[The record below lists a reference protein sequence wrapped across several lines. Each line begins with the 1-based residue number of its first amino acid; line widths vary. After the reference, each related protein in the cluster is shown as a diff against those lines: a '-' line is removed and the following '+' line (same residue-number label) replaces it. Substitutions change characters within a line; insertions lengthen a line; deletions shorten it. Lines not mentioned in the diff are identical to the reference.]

1 MKGFLLDT
9 CIVVFLFRDKYNV
22 ASKLDKIGLDNC
34 YISEITIAE
43 LQAGVEKS
51 SSRHFNQMMLDRFVQ
66 MVNVIPFSSVI
77 KRYAK
82 EKVAT
87 DKQGTP
93 VADFDLL
100 IGCSA
105 LENSLILVTEN
116 VKHFSYIPEI
126 VIENWI
132 NRESN

>member
-1 MKGFLLDT
+1 MTGYLLDT

-22 ASKLDKIGLDNC
+22 ATKLDEIGLQNC

-51 SSRHFNQMMLDRFVQ
+51 SSRQFNQMILDKFVQ
-66 MVNVIPFSSVI
+66 MVNVVPFSSVI

-87 DKQGTP
+87 ERQGTP

-105 LENSLILVTEN
+105 LENDLIMVTDN
-116 VKHFSYIPEI
+116 VKHFSSIPGI

-132 NRESN
+132 DRQP

>member
-1 MKGFLLDT
+1 MRKYLLDT
-9 CIVVFLFRDKYNV
+9 CIVVFLFRDKYDV
-22 ASKLDKIGLDNC
+22 AKRLDEVGLENC
-34 YISEITIAE
+34 YISEVTIAE

-51 SSRHFNQMMLDRFVQ
+51 SNKDFNQKLLDKFVT
-66 MVNVIPFSSVI
+66 MVKVVPFSSVI

-87 DKQGTP
+87 NRQGTP

-105 LENSLILVTEN
+105 LENNLVMVTDN
-116 VKHFSYIPEI
+116 VKHFQPIPGI

-132 NRESN
+132 TR

>member
-1 MKGFLLDT
+1 MRKYLLDT
-9 CIVVFLFRDKYNV
+9 CIVVFLFRDKYDI
-22 ASKLDKIGLDNC
+22 AKRLDEVGLENC
-34 YISEITIAE
+34 YISEVTIAE

-51 SSRHFNQMMLDRFVQ
+51 SNKDFNQKMLDKFVT
-66 MVNVIPFSSVI
+66 MVKVIPFSSVI

-87 DKQGTP
+87 KSQGTP

-105 LENSLILVTEN
+105 LENNLIMVTDN
-116 VKHFSYIPEI
+116 VKHFQPIPGI

-132 NRESN
+132 SR

>member
-1 MKGFLLDT
+1 MSLH
-9 CIVVFLFRDKYNV
+9 VWM
-22 ASKLDKIGLDNC
+22 
-34 YISEITIAE
+34 

-51 SSRHFNQMMLDRFVQ
+51 SSRQFNQMMLDKFVE

-77 KRYAK
+77 KRYAI

-87 DKQGTP
+87 ERKGTP

-105 LENSLILVTEN
+105 LENNLIMVTDN
-116 VKHFSYIPEI
+116 VKHFQVIPNIE
-126 VIENWI
+126 IENWI
-132 NRESN
+132 ER

>member
-1 MKGFLLDT
+1 MKQYLLDT

-22 ASKLDKIGLDNC
+22 AEKMDAVGLENC
-34 YISEITIAE
+34 FISEVTIAE

-51 SSRHFNQMMLDRFVQ
+51 SNKHFNQQMLDKFVK

-77 KRYAK
+77 KRYAR
-82 EKVAT
+82 EKVT
-87 DKQGTP
+87 TERNGTP

-105 LENSLILVTEN
+105 LENNLIMVTDN
-116 VKHFSYIPEI
+116 VKHFVHIPDL
-126 VIENWI
+126 VVENWI
-132 NRESN
+132 TR

>member
-1 MKGFLLDT
+1 MRKYLLDT
-9 CIVVFLFRDKYNV
+9 CIVVFLFRDKYDV
-22 ASKLDKIGLDNC
+22 AKRLDEVGLENC
-34 YISEITIAE
+34 YISEVTIAE

-51 SSRHFNQMMLDRFVQ
+51 SNKVFNQKILDKFVT
-66 MVNVIPFSSVI
+66 MVKVVPLSSVI

-82 EKVAT
+82 EKAAT
-87 DKQGTP
+87 NRQGTP

-105 LENSLILVTEN
+105 LENNLVMVTDN
-116 VKHFSYIPEI
+116 VKHFQPIPGI

-132 NRESN
+132 SR

>member
-1 MKGFLLDT
+1 MRGYLLDT
-9 CIVVFLFRDKYNV
+9 CIVVFLFRDKYDV
-22 ASKLDKIGLDNC
+22 ASKLDAIGLENC

-51 SSRHFNQMMLDRFVQ
+51 SSKQFNQFLLDRFIQ
-66 MVNVIPFSSVI
+66 MVNIVPFSSVI

-87 DKQGTP
+87 ERQGTP

-105 LENSLILVTEN
+105 LENDLIMVTDN
-116 VKHFSYIPEI
+116 VKHFVPIPGIE
-126 VIENWI
+126 IENWI
-132 NRESN
+132 ER

>member
-1 MKGFLLDT
+1 MKKYLLDT
-9 CIVVFLFRDKYNV
+9 CIVVFLFRDKYDI
-22 ASKLDKIGLDNC
+22 AKRLDEVGLENC
-34 YISEITIAE
+34 YISEVTIAE

-51 SSRHFNQMMLDRFVQ
+51 SNKDFNQKMLDKFVT
-66 MVNVIPFSSVI
+66 MVKVIPFSSVI

-87 DKQGTP
+87 NNQGTP

-105 LENSLILVTEN
+105 LENNLIRRA
-116 VKHFSYIPEI
+116 IAQ
-126 VIENWI
+126 
-132 NRESN
+132 

>member
-1 MKGFLLDT
+1 MKQYLLDT
-9 CIVVFLFRDKYNV
+9 CIVVFLFRDKYDV
-22 ASKLDKIGLDNC
+22 AARLDAVGLENC
-34 YISEITIAE
+34 FISEVTIAE

-51 SSRHFNQMMLDRFVQ
+51 SSRQFNQMMLDKFVQ

-82 EKVAT
+82 EKVT
-87 DKQGTP
+87 TERKGTP

-105 LENSLILVTEN
+105 LENNLIMVTDN
-116 VKHFSYIPEI
+116 VKHFQAIPNIE
-126 VIENWI
+126 IENWI
-132 NRESN
+132 ER

>member
-1 MKGFLLDT
+1 MNKYLLDT
-9 CIVVFLFRDKYNV
+9 CIVVFLFRDKYDV
-22 ASKLDKIGLDNC
+22 AKRLDEVGLRNC

-43 LQAGVEKS
+43 LQTGVEKS
-51 SSRHFNQMMLDRFVQ
+51 SNRDFNQQMLDRFVN

-87 DKQGTP
+87 SRNGTP

-105 LENSLILVTEN
+105 LENNLIMVTDN
-116 VKHFSYIPEI
+116 VKHFQPIPGI
-126 VIENWI
+126 TIENWI
-132 NRESN
+132 PR

>member
-1 MKGFLLDT
+1 MKKYLLDT
-9 CIVVFLFRDKYNV
+9 CIVVFLFRDKYDV
-22 ASKLDKIGLDNC
+22 AKRMDEVGLENC
-34 YISEITIAE
+34 FISEVTVAE

-51 SSRHFNQMMLDRFVQ
+51 SSKKFNQMMLDKFVE
-66 MVNVIPFSSVI
+66 MVNVVPFSSVI

-87 DKQGTP
+87 ERQGTP

-105 LENSLILVTEN
+105 LENDLVMVTDN
-116 VKHFSYIPEI
+116 VKHFQPIPGLI
-126 VIENWI
+126 IENWI
-132 NRESN
+132 ER

>member
-1 MKGFLLDT
+1 MKGYLLDT
-9 CIVVFLFRDKYNV
+9 SIIVFLFRDKYDV
-22 ASKLDKIGLDNC
+22 ASKLDAVGLENC

-51 SSRHFNQMMLDRFVQ
+51 SSKRFNQTMLDKFVQ
-66 MVNVIPFSSVI
+66 IINVIPFSSVI
-77 KRYAK
+77 KRYAI

-100 IGCSA
+100 ITCSA
-105 LENSLILVTEN
+105 LENNLVMVTDN
-116 VKHFSYIPEI
+116 VKHFAPIPGIE
-126 VIENWI
+126 IENWI
-132 NRESN
+132 ER

>member
-1 MKGFLLDT
+1 MKGYLLDT
-9 CIVVFLFRDKYNV
+9 SIIVFLFRDKYDV
-22 ASKLDKIGLDNC
+22 ASKLDAVGLENC

-51 SSRHFNQMMLDRFVQ
+51 SSKRFNQTMLDKFVQ
-66 MVNVIPFSSVI
+66 IINVIPFSSVI
-77 KRYAK
+77 KRYAI

-100 IGCSA
+100 IACSA
-105 LENSLILVTEN
+105 LENNLVMVTDN
-116 VKHFSYIPEI
+116 VKHFAPIPGIE
-126 VIENWI
+126 IENWI
-132 NRESN
+132 ER

>member
-1 MKGFLLDT
+1 MKGYLLDT
-9 CIVVFLFRDKYNV
+9 SIIVFLFRDKYDV
-22 ASKLDKIGLDNC
+22 ASKLDAAGLENC

-51 SSRHFNQMMLDRFVQ
+51 SSKRFNQMMLDKFVQ
-66 MVNVIPFSSVI
+66 MINVIPFSSII
-77 KRYAK
+77 KRYAV

-100 IGCSA
+100 IACSA
-105 LENSLILVTEN
+105 LENNLIMVTDN
-116 VKHFSYIPEI
+116 VKHFAPVPGIE
-126 VIENWI
+126 IENWI
-132 NRESN
+132 ER

>member
-1 MKGFLLDT
+1 MNKYLLDT
-9 CIVVFLFRDKYNV
+9 CIVVFLFRDKYDV
-22 ASKLDKIGLDNC
+22 AKRLDEVGLRNC

-43 LQAGVEKS
+43 LQTGVEKS
-51 SSRHFNQMMLDRFVQ
+51 SNRDFNQQMLDRFVN

-87 DKQGTP
+87 IRNGTP

-105 LENSLILVTEN
+105 LENNLIMVTDN
-116 VKHFSYIPEI
+116 VKHFQPIPGI
-126 VIENWI
+126 TIENWI
-132 NRESN
+132 PR

>member
-1 MKGFLLDT
+1 MKKYLLDT
-9 CIVVFLFRDKYNV
+9 CIVVFLFRDKYDV
-22 ASKLDKIGLDNC
+22 AKRMDEVGLENC
-34 YISEITIAE
+34 YISEVTVAE

-51 SSRHFNQMMLDRFVQ
+51 SSKKFNQMMLDKFVE
-66 MVNVIPFSSVI
+66 MVNVVPFSSVI

-87 DKQGTP
+87 ERQGTP

-105 LENSLILVTEN
+105 LENDLVMVTDN
-116 VKHFSYIPEI
+116 VKHFQPIPGLT
-126 VIENWI
+126 IENWI
-132 NRESN
+132 ER

>member
-1 MKGFLLDT
+1 MKKYLLDT
-9 CIVVFLFRDKYNV
+9 CIVVFLFRDKYDV
-22 ASKLDKIGLDNC
+22 AKRLDEVGLENC
-34 YISEITIAE
+34 YISEVTIAE

-51 SSRHFNQMMLDRFVQ
+51 SNKDLNQKMLDKFVT
-66 MVNVIPFSSVI
+66 MVKVIPFSSVI

-82 EKVAT
+82 EKIST
-87 DKQGTP
+87 SKQGTP

-105 LENSLILVTEN
+105 LENNLIMVTDN
-116 VKHFSYIPEI
+116 VKHFQPIPGI

-132 NRESN
+132 SR

>member
-1 MKGFLLDT
+1 MKGYLLDT
-9 CIVVFLFRDKYNV
+9 CIVVFLFRDKYDV
-22 ASKLDKIGLDNC
+22 ASKLDAIGLDNC

-51 SSRHFNQMMLDRFVQ
+51 SSKRFNQVMLDKFVR
-66 MVNVIPFSSVI
+66 MINVIPFSSVI
-77 KRYAK
+77 KRYAV

-105 LENSLILVTEN
+105 LENDLIMVTDN
-116 VKHFSYIPEI
+116 VKHFQPIQGI
-126 VIENWI
+126 KIENWI
-132 NRESN
+132 DR

>member
-1 MKGFLLDT
+1 MKQYLLDT

-22 ASKLDKIGLDNC
+22 AERLDAVGLENC
-34 YISEITIAE
+34 FISEVTVAE

-51 SSRHFNQMMLDRFVQ
+51 SNKHFNQQLLDRFLQ
-66 MVNVIPFSSVI
+66 MVTIIPFSSVI

-87 DKQGTP
+87 DRNGTP
-93 VADFDLL
+93 VDDFDLL

-105 LENSLILVTEN
+105 LENNFIMVTEN
-116 VKHFSYIPEI
+116 VKHFQFIPGI
-126 VIENWI
+126 QIENWI
-132 NRESN
+132 ER

>member
-1 MKGFLLDT
+1 MKKYLLDT
-9 CIVVFLFRDKYNV
+9 CIVAFLFRDKYDV
-22 ASKLDKIGLDNC
+22 AKRLDEVGLENC

-51 SSRHFNQMMLDRFVQ
+51 SNKEFNQKMLDKFIT
-66 MVNVIPFSSVI
+66 MVKVIPFSSVI

-87 DKQGTP
+87 NNQGTP

-105 LENSLILVTEN
+105 LENNLVMVTDN
-116 VKHFSYIPEI
+116 VKHFQPIPGI
-126 VIENWI
+126 IIENWI
-132 NRESN
+132 SR

>member
-1 MKGFLLDT
+1 MHCGVPL
-9 CIVVFLFRDKYNV
+9 RDKYDI
-22 ASKLDKIGLDNC
+22 AKRLDEAGLENC
-34 YISEITIAE
+34 YISEVTIAE
-43 LQAGVEKS
+43 LQTGVEKS
-51 SSRHFNQMMLDRFVQ
+51 SNKDFNQKMLDMFVT
-66 MVNVIPFSSVI
+66 MVKVIPFSSVI

-87 DKQGTP
+87 NSQGTP

-105 LENSLILVTEN
+105 LENDLVMVTDN
-116 VKHFSYIPEI
+116 VKHFQPIPGI

-132 NRESN
+132 SR

>member
-1 MKGFLLDT
+1 MHCGVPL
-9 CIVVFLFRDKYNV
+9 RDKYDI
-22 ASKLDKIGLDNC
+22 AKRLDEAGLENC
-34 YISEITIAE
+34 YISEVTIAE
-43 LQAGVEKS
+43 LQTGVEKS
-51 SSRHFNQMMLDRFVQ
+51 SNKDFNQKMLDMFVT
-66 MVNVIPFSSVI
+66 MVKVIPFSSVI

-87 DKQGTP
+87 NSQGTP

-105 LENSLILVTEN
+105 LENNLVMVTDN
-116 VKHFSYIPEI
+116 VKHFQPIPGI

-132 NRESN
+132 SR

>member
-1 MKGFLLDT
+1 MTGYLLDT
-9 CIVVFLFRDKYNV
+9 YIVVFLFRDKYNV
-22 ASKLDKIGLDNC
+22 ATKLDEIGLQNC

-51 SSRHFNQMMLDRFVQ
+51 SSRQFNQMILDKFVQ
-66 MVNVIPFSSVI
+66 MVNVVPFSSVI

-87 DKQGTP
+87 ERQGTP

-105 LENSLILVTEN
+105 LENDLIMVTDN
-116 VKHFSYIPEI
+116 VKHFSSIPGI

-132 NRESN
+132 DRQP

>member
-1 MKGFLLDT
+1 MKKYLLDT
-9 CIVVFLFRDKYNV
+9 CIVVFLFRDKYDV
-22 ASKLDKIGLDNC
+22 AKRMDEVGLENC
-34 YISEITIAE
+34 YISEVTVAE

-51 SSRHFNQMMLDRFVQ
+51 SSKKFNQMMLDKFVE
-66 MVNVIPFSSVI
+66 MVNVVPFSSVI

-87 DKQGTP
+87 ERQGTP

-105 LENSLILVTEN
+105 LENDLVMVTDN
-116 VKHFSYIPEI
+116 VKHFQPIPGLI
-126 VIENWI
+126 IENWI
-132 NRESN
+132 ER

>member
-1 MKGFLLDT
+1 MKKYLLDT

-22 ASKLDKIGLDNC
+22 AERMDAVGMENC
-34 YISEITIAE
+34 YISEVTVAE

-51 SSRHFNQMMLDRFVQ
+51 SNKHFNQQMLDKFTR
-66 MVNVIPFSSVI
+66 MVNIVPFSSVI

-87 DKQGTP
+87 DRLGTP

-105 LENSLILVTEN
+105 LENDLIMVTDN
-116 VKHFSYIPEI
+116 VKHFKCIPGI
-126 VIENWI
+126 QVENWI
-132 NRESN
+132 ER

>member
-1 MKGFLLDT
+1 MRKYLLDT
-9 CIVVFLFRDKYNV
+9 CIVVFLFCDKYNV
-22 ASKLDKIGLDNC
+22 AKHLDEVGLENC
-34 YISEITIAE
+34 YISEVTIAE

-51 SSRHFNQMMLDRFVQ
+51 GNKDFNQRMLDKFVT
-66 MVNVIPFSSVI
+66 MVKVVSFSSVI

-82 EKVAT
+82 EKAAT
-87 DKQGTP
+87 NRQGTP

-105 LENSLILVTEN
+105 LENDLVMVTDN
-116 VKHFSYIPEI
+116 VKHFQPIPGI

-132 NRESN
+132 SR

>member
-1 MKGFLLDT
+1 MKGYLLDT
-9 CIVVFLFRDKYNV
+9 CIVVFLFRDKYDV
-22 ASKLDKIGLDNC
+22 APKLDAVGLENC

-51 SSRHFNQMMLDRFVQ
+51 SSKQFNQMMLDKFVQ

-87 DKQGTP
+87 EKQGTP

-105 LENSLILVTEN
+105 LENNLTMVTDN
-116 VKHFSYIPEI
+116 VKHFAPIPGI
-126 VIENWI
+126 IIENWI
-132 NRESN
+132 DRG

>member
-1 MKGFLLDT
+1 MNRYLLDT
-9 CIVVFLFRDKYNV
+9 CIVVFLFRDKYDV
-22 ASKLDKIGLDNC
+22 AKRLDEVGLENC
-34 YISEITIAE
+34 FISEVTIAE

-51 SSRHFNQMMLDRFVQ
+51 SNKTFNQKMLDKFVS

-87 DKQGTP
+87 AQQGTP

-105 LENSLILVTEN
+105 LENGLIMVTDN
-116 VKHFSYIPEI
+116 VKHFQPIPGI
-126 VIENWI
+126 IIENWI
-132 NRESN
+132 SR

>member
-1 MKGFLLDT
+1 MKGYLLDT
-9 CIVVFLFRDKYNV
+9 CIVVFLFRDKYDV
-22 ASKLDKIGLDNC
+22 APKLDAVGLENC
-34 YISEITIAE
+34 YISENTIAE

-51 SSRHFNQMMLDRFVQ
+51 SSKQFNQMMLDKFVQ

-87 DKQGTP
+87 EKQGTP

-105 LENSLILVTEN
+105 LENNLTMVTDN
-116 VKHFSYIPEI
+116 VKHFAPIPGI
-126 VIENWI
+126 IIENWI
-132 NRESN
+132 DRG